1 MKEVLVSYKV
11 LLNNQIKDARISVPM
26 AIAMAKD
33 LLAENQSDF
42 ALVNVETMLAALEN
56 LKGRIYLPGSAT
68 FFEPDDKKD
77 EPVAAPKPEPKRRWL
92 NVDLSV
98 PNAFCF
104 KRYLREKGIK
114 YETSDVYGVLV
125 HFEVLCTDEE
135 AAAANDELDLINS
148 IMGTL

>member
-1 MKEVLVSYKV
+1 MEILVAYKV
-11 LLNNQIKDARISVPM
+11 LSNNKIKDARISVPM
-26 AIAMAKD
+26 ALTTAKA
-33 LLAENQSDF
+33 LLAVNKSDF
-42 ALVNVETMLAALEN
+42 ALVNVETMLTALEN
-56 LKGRIYLPGSAT
+56 LKGRTYIPGTVIFS
-68 FFEPDDKKD
+68 EPEDKKAK
-77 EPVAAPKPEPKRRWL
+77 PAGAPKPEPERRWL
-92 NVDLSV
+92 NVDLPV

>member
-1 MKEVLVSYKV
+1 MEILVAYKV
-11 LLNNQIKDARISVPM
+11 LSNNKIKDARISVPM
-26 AIAMAKD
+26 ALTTAKA
-33 LLAENQSDF
+33 LLAVNKSDF
-42 ALVNVETMLAALEN
+42 ALVNVETMLTALEN
-56 LKGRIYLPGSAT
+56 LKGRTYIPGTVIFS
-68 FFEPDDKKD
+68 EPEDKKAK
-77 EPVAAPKPEPKRRWL
+77 PAGAPKPEPERRWL
-92 NVDLSV
+92 NVDLPM

-125 HFEVLCTDEE
+125 HFEVLCADEE

>member
-1 MKEVLVSYKV
+1 MEILVAYKV
-11 LLNNQIKDARISVPM
+11 LSNNKIKDARISVPM
-26 AIAMAKD
+26 ALTTAKA
-33 LLAENQSDF
+33 LLAVNKSDF
-42 ALVNVETMLAALEN
+42 ALVNVETMLTALEI
-56 LKGRIYLPGSAT
+56 LKGRTYIPGTVIFS
-68 FFEPDDKKD
+68 EPEDKKAK
-77 EPVAAPKPEPKRRWL
+77 PAGAPKPEPERCWL
-92 NVDLSV
+92 NVDLPM

-125 HFEVLCTDEE
+125 HFEVFCTDEE

>member
-1 MKEVLVSYKV
+1 MEILVAYKV
-11 LLNNQIKDARISVPM
+11 LSNNKIKDARISVPM
-26 AIAMAKD
+26 ALTTAKA
-33 LLAENQSDF
+33 LLAVNKSDF
-42 ALVNVETMLAALEN
+42 ALVNVETMLTALEN
-56 LKGRIYLPGSAT
+56 LKGRTYIPGTVIFSK
-68 FFEPDDKKD
+68 PDDKKD

-92 NVDLSV
+92 NVDLPV

>member
-1 MKEVLVSYKV
+1 MEILVAYKV
-11 LLNNQIKDARISVPM
+11 LSNNKIKDARISVPM
-26 AIAMAKD
+26 ALTTAKA
-33 LLAENQSDF
+33 LLAVNKSDF
-42 ALVNVETMLAALEN
+42 ALVNVETMLTALEN
-56 LKGRIYLPGSAT
+56 LKGRTYIPGTVIFS
-68 FFEPDDKKD
+68 EPEDKKAK
-77 EPVAAPKPEPKRRWL
+77 PAGAPKPEPERCWL
-92 NVDLSV
+92 NVDLPM

-125 HFEVLCTDEE
+125 HFEVFCTDEE